1 MAKKNKLKIDLK
13 EKQLVKATRNIV
25 VQTPPENFKLL
36 VLCWQGC
43 SGEGCSK
50 VAMVTLRQKIFL
62 SSLVATLTAVSPFTP
77 LSPPLSLQDCQLQD
91 VSITTIVKS
100 QPRFKKKK
108 VFQNIFLY
116 IFIRKPCPSP
126 EPCIAFL
133 KASASF
139 KASKLSAGFNVPRNG
154 GWRRKRE
161 KKRIKTIIKSRKNKL
176 SLCLFSWSAGELF
189 SVEGKLLHS

>member
-1 MAKKNKLKIDLK
+1 M
-13 EKQLVKATRNIV
+13 
-25 VQTPPENFKLL
+25 F
-36 VLCWQGC
+36 CWQGC
-43 SGEGCSK
+43 LGEGCSK

-62 SSLVATLTAVSPFTP
+62 SSWVATLTTVSPFTP
-77 LSPPLSLQDCQLQD
+77 LSSPSLPPLSLQDCQLQD
-91 VSITTIVKS
+91 VSITISVKS
-100 QPRFKKKK
+100 QPRFWKKK
-108 VFQNIFLY
+108 VFLNIFLY

-126 EPCIAFL
+126 EPCMAFL

-139 KASKLSAGFNVPRNG
+139 KASKLSAGFNVPRNW